1 MVERIE
7 EVEGVYPP
15 GVDGKQVDVTTI
27 NQRYVQYID
36 SLKELPPPPNL
47 SPHNLGQVDRAPPSS
62 SGRSSP
68 ANKVQIIEMFC
79 ILPKSSSLILCIS
92 V

>member
-15 GVDGKQVDVTTI
+15 GVDGKQVDVTTT
-27 NQRYVQYID
+27 NKR
-36 SLKELPPPPNL
+36 ELPLPPNL
-47 SPHNLGQVDRAPPSS
+47 SPHNLVQVDRAPPSS
-62 SGRSSP
+62 SESSSP
-68 ANKVQIIEMFC
+68 ANKVHISRNVLH
-79 ILPKSSSLILCIS
+79 ILPKSSSLKLCIS